1 MRLIINVWCGESRTS
16 PPPETTRLTST
27 VGCSEL
33 SANTV
38 GSPGHVCLRGAQEA
52 QLRAHHQHGGDRL
65 RDATV
70 RGDAC
75 FEESMKTRALP
86 SLRRPHES
94 GGAPRDTRNA
104 RSQGCGLSRARICWP
119 TANPAARISR
129 LQAVIIYWQTG
140 AHLWRLAI

>member
-75 FEESMKTRALP
+75 FEESMSGRALH
-86 SLRRPHES
+86 SDAHARVVGRRAIRS
-94 GGAPRDTRNA
+94 MNA
-104 RSQGCGLSRARICWP
+104 AKDP
-119 TANPAARISR
+119 
-129 LQAVIIYWQTG
+129 V
-140 AHLWRLAI
+140 